1 MVFSTPTFLYVFFP
15 VCLGLYFLMPTLR
28 AKNIA
33 LLLMSLVFYAWGDPV
48 CVLLMM
54 FTAFANYFCGL
65 RIAAAKDQTVQKR
78 WLAVS
83 VVASLAFLVFFKYT
97 GFFLSNLNRIPGVR
111 LPGFQ
116 IAMPIGISFYT
127 FQAMSYTIDVYRG
140 EANVQRSY
148 ADFLLYVSL
157 FPQLIAGPI
166 VRYVDVQNEIVRR
179 KTTAEDFVVGITRFA
194 VGLAKKLL
202 LANYC
207 GSAADKL
214 LKGTDASVL
223 GGWLGLILFA
233 FQIYFDFSGYSD
245 MAIGLGRMLGFHFKE
260 NFDYPYICSSITD
273 FWRRWHISLSTWFRD
288 YVYIPL
294 GGNRKGK
301 GRQLL
306 NLFIVWFLTGFW
318 HGASWNFILWGLYF
332 FVLLALE
339 KFVFAKL
346 IKKMPRVLNH
356 LLALFFVLMGWE
368 LFYFENLSALGA
380 FFGRIF
386 GGGSAV
392 STLSLTLLENN
403 SLLLVVCVLAS
414 LPIGRYVRSIHL
426 GLIHAGGPLRNISMA
441 LRLAFN
447 TVVMTVCTIVMIT
460 NSYNPFLY
468 FRF

>member
-1 MVFSTPTFLYVFFP
+1 MVFSTLTFLYVFFP

-28 AKNIA
+28 AKNTA

-116 IAMPIGISFYT
+116 IALPIGISFYT

-207 GSAADKL
+207 GSAAQ
-214 LKGTDASVL
+214 AA
-223 GGWLGLILFA
+223 W
-233 FQIYFDFSGYSD
+233 
-245 MAIGLGRMLGFHFKE
+245 
-260 NFDYPYICSSITD
+260 
-273 FWRRWHISLSTWFRD
+273 
-288 YVYIPL
+288 
-294 GGNRKGK
+294 
-301 GRQLL
+301 
-306 NLFIVWFLTGFW
+306 
-318 HGASWNFILWGLYF
+318 
-332 FVLLALE
+332 
-339 KFVFAKL
+339 
-346 IKKMPRVLNH
+346 
-356 LLALFFVLMGWE
+356 
-368 LFYFENLSALGA
+368 
-380 FFGRIF
+380 
-386 GGGSAV
+386 
-392 STLSLTLLENN
+392 
-403 SLLLVVCVLAS
+403 
-414 LPIGRYVRSIHL
+414 
-426 GLIHAGGPLRNISMA
+426 
-441 LRLAFN
+441 
-447 TVVMTVCTIVMIT
+447 
-460 NSYNPFLY
+460 PFM
-468 FRF
+468 R